1 MSLDSQNINTDNSDI
16 NEIFSNYTQ
25 HWKWFVVS
33 GVVALVLAFIYLR
46 YTPPEYLAEAKIQ
59 ILDENSTGS
68 GLGLFQDLDAL
79 SGGNKE
85 VTDEIEI
92 IKSRSNFIEVVK
104 TLGLNT
110 KIMVQG
116 NIIATELYANP
127 PVKVNFIAADSIINK
142 SSFEFFLQLSSTT
155 SFGYTEA
162 EDVPVKVMAFGKNI
176 PTPIGDIVV
185 TPNME
190 NFDRFKDAK
199 IRIVVDPVEM
209 VAQSY
214 KDEIVIGTYEKLSN
228 ILSISLQDPI
238 KEKAVQILNELIKVY
253 NKNAIEDKRKIADRT
268 SIFID
273 DRIAEIYGNLSS
285 VDQSAQDFKTDRGLT
300 DIASEANINLNVGA
314 ANQQELANMR
324 TQLNIA
330 ASMQD
335 IVEQQ
340 SGFEVLPGNVG
351 LADPSINSTTSKYN
365 ELVLERNR
373 LLKSSNEKNP
383 VIVNLDQQI
392 RGLKKNMQS
401 SLNST
406 VGNLELQVN
415 ALSSQQA
422 IFNSKIYSTP
432 KNERALRDITRKQE
446 TTEQL
451 YLYLLQKREEA
462 QIAVASTAPKSKVIE
477 FGYNPS
483 PYPISPKKKIIYLAF
498 LILGMLIPFSSIFLK
513 HLLDNKLHN
522 MHSLEKVSRN
532 IPILGE
538 LPRLSKK
545 EQKLIVKEDRSVLA
559 ESLRIIRTNLDYLIK
574 TNRGG
579 NGKNNI
585 VFVTSSVPGEGKS
598 FLSTNL
604 AMTIASTDKK
614 VLLLGAD
621 VRNPKLYSFFTGNE
635 INKMPDKKRN
645 KDAGLTEF
653 LYDQN
658 LEVKDI
664 INSMLVFQDTL
675 DVIYSGRIPPN
686 PAELLMSSRIKELF
700 EEVSELYDYVIVDTA
715 PLMVVTDTLLI
726 SDYANHLIYVSRAGL
741 TEKKAVQFPM
751 KLQNDGK
758 IKGLSFVVNDVK
770 VSNLGYG
777 GKYGYGY
784 GKNHKKWWKF

>member
-1 MSLDSQNINTDNSDI
+1 MRSDSQNNPAENSDI
-16 NEIFSNYTQ
+16 NEIIDSYTK

-33 GVVALVLAFIYLR
+33 VVIALIFGFIYLR
-46 YTPPEYLAEAKIQ
+46 YATPEYLAEAKIQ
-59 ILDENSTGS
+59 ILDENSSGS
-68 GLGLFQDLDAL
+68 GLGLFQDLDLL

-85 VTDEIEI
+85 VMDEIEI
-92 IKSRSNFIEVVK
+92 INSRSNFIEVVK
-104 TLGLNT
+104 SLGLNT

-116 NIIATELYANP
+116 NIKESELYTNP
-127 PVKVNFIAADSIINK
+127 PVKINFIAADSIINK
-142 SSFEFFLQLSSTT
+142 SSFEFYLQLSSST
-155 SFGYTEA
+155 SFGYTEE
-162 EDVPVKVMAFGKNI
+162 EDIPVKVMAFGKNI

-199 IRIVVDPVEM
+199 IKVVVDPVDM
-209 VAQSY
+209 VAQTY
-214 KDEIVIGTYEKLSN
+214 KDEIIIESYEKLSN
-228 ILSISLQDPI
+228 VISISLQDPI
-238 KEKAVQILNELIKVY
+238 KEKAVQILNELIRVY

-268 SIFID
+268 SNFID
-273 DRIAEIYGNLSS
+273 DRIAEIYTNLST
-285 VDQSAQDFKTDRGLT
+285 VDQSAQDFKTGKGVT
-300 DIASEANINLNVGA
+300 DIASEAHVNLNVGV

-330 ASMQD
+330 ASMKD

-340 SGFEVLPGNVG
+340 GGFEVLPGNVG
-351 LADPSINSTTSKYN
+351 LSDPTINSTTSKYN

-392 RGLKKNMQS
+392 KGLKRNMQA

-406 VGNLELQVN
+406 VDNLELQVN
-415 ALSSQQA
+415 ALSGQQA

-462 QIAVASTAPKSKVIE
+462 QIAVASTAPRSKVIE

-483 PYPISPKKKIIYLAF
+483 PYPISPKKNIVYLAF
-498 LILGMLIPFSSIFLK
+498 IILGLIVPFSFIFFK
-513 HLLDNKLHN
+513 DFLDNKLHN
-522 MHSLEKVSRN
+522 MHSLEKVSKN

-545 EQKLIVKEDRSVLA
+545 EKSLIVKDDRSVLA

-574 TNRGG
+574 TKMDEKS
-579 NGKNNI
+579 KNNVI
-585 VFVTSSVPGEGKS
+585 FVTSSVPGEGKS

-635 INKMPDKKRN
+635 INKMPNKNSKK
-645 KDAGLTEF
+645 DVGLTEF
-653 LYDQN
+653 LYDSSVG
-658 LEVKDI
+658 VKDI
-664 INSMLVFQDTL
+664 TNSMLVFQNTM

-686 PAELLMSSRIKELF
+686 PAELLMSKRIKELF
-700 EEVSELYDYVIVDTA
+700 DEVSELYDYVIVDTA

-726 SDYANHLIYVSRAGL
+726 SEYADHLVYVSRAGL
-741 TEKKAVQFPM
+741 TEKKAVQFPI
-751 KLQNDGK
+751 KLQQDGK
-758 IKGLSFVVNDVK
+758 IKGLCFVVNDVK
-770 VSNLGYG
+770 VANLGYG

-784 GKNHKKWWKF
+784 GKNNKKWWKF